1 MAVSLS
7 VQLGPINLAHP
18 IINASGTMDIFALA
32 ESLGPHVLERPPV
45 AAYVPKTITLKPRA
59 GNLPP
64 RIVEVTGGLIN
75 SVGLPN
81 EGLEVFLE
89 RDLPR
94 LLRLPCPVILSIG
107 GTSRGEYRS
116 LARGLREALEAVPAC
131 PARTDPGDQ
140 GTAWTSRVGLELN
153 ISCPNVES
161 GGMAIGSDPRETQA
175 VVAEVREEWPGL
187 LLAKLTPNVTDITLP
202 ARAAVAAGADALVAV
217 NTYKALALDR
227 HTLRPYLGNVAGG
240 LSGPAIKPLALRS
253 IYELY
258 EAVDV
263 PIVGMGGVAS
273 LEDVL
278 EFISCGATVVAV
290 GTAVF
295 REPLLAR
302 CFAACL
308 AEALEERG
316 LTLSGLLGLAHVK
329 E

>member
-64 RIVEVTGGLIN
+64 RIVEVAGGLVN

-81 EGLEVFLE
+81 DGLEVFVE

-94 LLRLPCPVILSIG
+94 LLCLPCPVILSIG
-107 GTSRGEYRS
+107 GTSRGEYRC
-116 LARGLREALEAVPAC
+116 LARGLREALEAAPG
-131 PARTDPGDQ
+131 PTQNGSGDQ
-140 GTAWTSRVGLELN
+140 ARAWTSRVGLELN

-175 VVAEVREEWPGL
+175 VVAQVREEWPGL
-187 LLAKLTPNVTDITLP
+187 LLVKLTPNVTDITLP
-202 ARAAVAAGADALVAV
+202 ARAAVAGGADALVAV

-227 HTLRPYLGNVAGG
+227 HTLRPYLGNVVGG

-258 EAVDV
+258 KAVDV
-263 PIVGMGGVAS
+263 PIVGMGGATS

-295 REPLLAR
+295 REPLLAGF
-302 CFAACL
+302 FAAHL

-316 LTLSGLLGLAHVK
+316 LTLSRLLGLAHVK